1 MAPESDSSFSS
12 RRAFV
17 GRTALLG
24 AALAGV
30 GTACTK
36 SNSVAESQRGPA
48 SRLVAIEEHYATK
61 ELSAAT
67 GFDFAQMPG
76 GVGPRLIDVADQR
89 LADMDAAGI
98 DVQVLSAVPPAAQDL
113 PRQQAA
119 GVARAANTSLHDG
132 VIARWPDRFGAF
144 ATLPTGDPHAAAA
157 ELEYAVTQLGFVGAL
172 INGTTGGRFLDH
184 PDFSPILDA
193 AAELAVPIYLHPG
206 FPPDAVVQAY
216 YSGLPPDVG
225 DELATSGYGW
235 HYETSLHAMRLVVS
249 GVFDRLPG
257 LQIVLGHLGEGLPF
271 HLSRIEEKLES
282 VTGQLRKPIGQYF
295 RENFW
300 ATTSGYFFDGP
311 MRLTRE
317 VFGDDRII
325 FSVDYPFSE
334 NKRAADWLRGLDLA
348 PDVRE
353 KIAHGNAERLLKLN

>member
-193 AAELAVPIYLHPG
+193 AAELAVPIYLLLGSHPMQLFRPITPACHLMWETNSPRLDTAGITKHRCTQCGWWFRG
-206 FPPDAVVQAY
+206 F
-216 YSGLPPDVG
+216 S
-225 DELATSGYGW
+225 TGY
-235 HYETSLHAMRLVVS
+235 
-249 GVFDRLPG
+249 
-257 LQIVLGHLGEGLPF
+257 
-271 HLSRIEEKLES
+271 
-282 VTGQLRKPIGQYF
+282 
-295 RENFW
+295 
-300 ATTSGYFFDGP
+300 
-311 MRLTRE
+311 
-317 VFGDDRII
+317 
-325 FSVDYPFSE
+325 
-334 NKRAADWLRGLDLA
+334 LDC
-348 PDVRE
+348 R
-353 KIAHGNAERLLKLN
+353 